1 MVVCEIDCN
10 KGSELL
16 IWIGSQWTEGWVEQD
31 VETQGDWSTSNVRSA
46 GQESFWKGG
55 GLGAAP
61 YPFWV
66 RFLPMIC
73 LLLSLSA
80 LFCICWYRCSPVGRS
95 RLGTGKAW
103 GFVILFTCCT
113 AATTLLEGGRCRVG
127 VSVELRD
134 AAATWK
140 HGPHKTVSPWRR
152 VLGQLA
158 HLIGCGWDIEFQW
171 IFVLIGWSV
180 NWSIFC
186 WSWGNCGR
194 SADEQVLASV
204 FFWRISISG
213 WLIYQYQEV
222 IFRSVN
228 LLGDCVC
235 WSVMVSADWWWFLPI
250 SDGEGNCVVCLDCG
264 WMSGMGVN
272 S

>member
-1 MVVCEIDCN
+1 MKLAKWLC
-10 KGSELL
+10 
-16 IWIGSQWTEGWVEQD
+16 
-31 VETQGDWSTSNVRSA
+31 VRSTA
-46 GQESFWKGG
+46 TRARNCWFGLAANGRKVESNKMWKPKAIEAPPMWEVLDTESFWKGG

-73 LLLSLSA
+73 RLLSLSA

-103 GFVILFTCCT
+103 GFVILFTWCT

-140 HGPHKTVSPWRR
+140 HGPHKTVSPCRR

-158 HLIGCGWDIEFQW
+158 HLISCGCDIEFRW
-171 IFVLIGWSV
+171 IFVLIGWLV
-180 NWSIFC
+180 NWWIFWVLVG

-194 SADEQVLASV
+194 SADKQFLAAV
-204 FFWRISISG
+204 ILWRI
-213 WLIYQYQEV
+213 
-222 IFRSVN
+222 
-228 LLGDCVC
+228 
-235 WSVMVSADWWWFLPI
+235 
-250 SDGEGNCVVCLDCG
+250 
-264 WMSGMGVN
+264 WMSGWIKRLFSGR
-272 S
+272 